1 MKPGLAQRTAP
12 IEAEGQSACT
22 RRCARGCALGT
33 VLAVL
38 SLVGCVEF
46 SAARTPGQVQQAYRA
61 AAWPEANRLFRQDSR
76 WLGADAAS
84 SVDLRDG
91 RILWL
96 FGDSFIAPPGARQR
110 AQATIVRN
118 TVAVQHGRNPERD
131 TLRYHWKWQGNA
143 PTDFVPGQGSEWFW
157 PAQGVRLGASLSL
170 FYTRLRK
177 ETTALGFGIVGSAA
191 FHVRDARGDP
201 DTWRLDP
208 LPLPATSTQY
218 VVASI
223 LDDGGYVYAY
233 VTDSRQ
239 AARLIRWDAR
249 WVANGD
255 LQGAEWW
262 QAPYWVRHTELRGDP
277 TVVIADAAS
286 EFSVTRAGQ
295 SARRAATANES
306 GANRLVQVQALGFGS
321 VPLGV
326 RFAERPEG
334 PWSAPEVAYR
344 PPEAEKKNV
353 LVYAA
358 KAHPHLSG
366 ADLVVTY
373 VATSAD
379 FGETVRDEFW
389 YYPRFIRL
397 SLRDR

>member
-1 MKPGLAQRTAP
+1 MKPSFGRK
-12 IEAEGQSACT
+12 S
-22 RRCARGCALGT
+22 CALGCLFAA
-33 VLAVL
+33 LAL
-38 SLVGCVEF
+38 FGCMEF
-46 SAARTPGQVQQAYRA
+46 SVARTPGQVHQAYRA
-61 AAWPEANRLFRQDSR
+61 APWPEANRLFRQDSR

-131 TLRYHWKWQGNA
+131 TLSYHWKWQGNVPA
-143 PTDFVPGQGSEWFW
+143 DFVPGQGNEWFW
-157 PAQGVRLGASLSL
+157 PAQGVRLGPSLIL
-170 FYTRLRK
+170 FYTRVRE

-191 FHVRDARGDP
+191 FYVRDARGSP
-201 DTWRLDP
+201 EAWTLEP
-208 LPLPATSTQY
+208 LVMPATSTQY
-218 VVASI
+218 VVASVVE
-223 LDDGGYVYAY
+223 DGGYVYAY
-233 VTDSRQ
+233 VTDPRQ

-249 WVANGD
+249 WVANGH
-255 LQGAEWW
+255 LHGAEWW
-262 QAPYWVRHTELRGDP
+262 QSPHWVRHTELRGDP
-277 TVVIADAAS
+277 TIVIADAAS
-286 EFSVTRAGQ
+286 EFSVLR
-295 SARRAATANES
+295 S
-306 GANRLVQVQALGFGS
+306 GANRLVQVQALGFGP

-326 RFAERPEG
+326 RFAERLEG

-344 PPEAEKKNV
+344 PPEADKKNV

-358 KAHPHLSG
+358 KAHPHLFG

-389 YYPRFIRL
+389 YYPRFVRL